1 MFERIKNDRMYAQIV
16 EQICRLIKEDT
27 LKPGDK
33 LPSERLL
40 IEKLGVSRPSVREAL
55 AVLDILG
62 IVETKGGKGNFIA
75 DRANLSSYKKR
86 LKELSIEESSFE
98 LLQARELIEP
108 EIAGLAAE
116 NATPKDIKVIQQSL
130 EQEAKGAKRVIE
142 FSAELD
148 RSLDFHLNVA
158 RATHNK
164 ILVETA
170 RYLINSLR
178 GRLWMKLR
186 ESFWKEG
193 NRPQTYFKE
202 HTHILEAIEKKNKES
217 ARERMCQHLKGAE
230 KEMFGD

>member
-1 MFERIKNDRMYAQIV
+1 MFERIKNERMYAQIV

-75 DRANLSSYKKR
+75 DNANLSSYKKR
-86 LKELSIEESSFE
+86 LKGLSIEESSFE

-116 NATPKDIKVIQQSL
+116 NATAKDIKAIHQSL
-130 EQEAKGAKRVIE
+130 AKITKNAKEITE
-142 FSAELD
+142 FSTEFELN
-148 RSLDFHLNVA
+148 LGFHLNVA

-164 ILVETA
+164 ILEETVG
-170 RYLINSLR
+170 YLINGLR
-178 GRLWMKLR
+178 GKLWMKLK
-186 ESFWKEG
+186 ENIWKEG
-193 NRPQTYFKE
+193 DRPQAYFKE
-202 HTHILEAIEKKNKES
+202 HTHIFEAIEKKNKES
-217 ARERMCQHLKGAE
+217 ARERMCQHLEGAE